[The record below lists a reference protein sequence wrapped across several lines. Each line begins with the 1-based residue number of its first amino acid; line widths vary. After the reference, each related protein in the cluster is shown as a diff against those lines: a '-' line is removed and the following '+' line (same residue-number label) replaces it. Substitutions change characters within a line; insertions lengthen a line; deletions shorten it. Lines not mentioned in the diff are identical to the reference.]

1 MAFTL
6 TVMVGLPVFIGKLI
20 LATDFIRLSGDVFI
34 ATIRSVSFVS
44 DCIIYGVTWLLKE
57 LLAFPRFI
65 TKPATDYLME
75 ALNVTS
81 TDFGNAFNFTSHIFS
96 HSVAPETIVAT
107 TNYTVDLPVVGILA
121 EKTVNGLELLGE
133 TAHHAYKAYRL
144 TAISIAASPDTSD
157 QLWCLV
163 VGYLTL
169 ASGVICIAIIDAANL
184 LQLSHSFMEKARN
197 VQTFLKVSD
206 YFRFSI

>member
-6 TVMVGLPVFIGKLI
+6 TVMVGLPVFIGKFI
-20 LATDFIRLSGDVFI
+20 LSTDFIRMSGDVFI

-81 TDFGNAFNFTSHIFS
+81 TDFGNAFNFTTQIFS
-96 HSVAPETIVAT
+96 HSVAPEAIIS
-107 TNYTVDLPVVGILA
+107 TNYTADVPVVGVVV
-121 EKTVNGLELLGE
+121 EKTFSGLELLGE
-133 TAHHAYKAYRL
+133 TAHQAYKAYRL
-144 TAISIAASPDTSD
+144 TAFSVAASPDAGD

-169 ASGVICIAIIDAANL
+169 ASSVICIAIIDAANL

-197 VQTFLKVSD
+197 VQTFLKVSICC
-206 YFRFSI
+206 YVV